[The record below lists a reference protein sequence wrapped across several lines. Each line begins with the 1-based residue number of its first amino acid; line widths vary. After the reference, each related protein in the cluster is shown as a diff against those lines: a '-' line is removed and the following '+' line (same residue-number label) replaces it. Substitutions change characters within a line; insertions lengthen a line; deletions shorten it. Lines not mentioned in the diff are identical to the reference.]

1 MKKIIFL
8 LLIALSVS
16 ASAFAQTA
24 PDTAQVGEASAD
36 APKQRRK
43 AFRPTKDQI
52 EAAQT
57 FLKSQNLYTGEP
69 TGKYD
74 PEFRKA
80 IKEYQGAN
88 GLARSGRLNRA
99 TLEKMGIELTEEQAA
114 EPAPAD
120 SYASE
125 AKAKKDGESG
135 TAKPKRKVFRATKG
149 QITAA
154 QEKLK
159 ADGLYS
165 GEATGKYSDE
175 LRAAIKQYQ
184 ETNGLKKTGGLTR
197 ETVEKLGIEL
207 TDNQKGIESATSG
220 DKAASPRKGRRIF
233 RASKDQVTAAQKI
246 LIDRGD
252 LSGDT
257 TGKLDDPTRDALKKY
272 QEANGL
278 KVTGTLN
285 RATVEKMGI
294 ELTDKQKQDAAVEQA
309 EEKADGADAVN

>member
-8 LLIALSVS
+8 LLIALSISAAVS
-16 ASAFAQTA
+16 AQTMSET
-24 PDTAQVGEASAD
+24 PQTGEASAE

-57 FLKSQNLYTGEP
+57 FLKAQNLYTGEP

-74 PEFRKA
+74 PELRKA
-80 IKEYQGAN
+80 IREYQGAN
-88 GLARSGRLNRA
+88 GLSKSGRLNRA

-125 AKAKKDGESG
+125 AKAKSNGE
-135 TAKPKRKVFRATKG
+135 AKAKRRVFRATKE

-159 ADGLYS
+159 ADGVYS
-165 GEATGKYSDE
+165 GEATGKYNDDF
-175 LRAAIKQYQ
+175 RAAVRQYQ
-184 ETNGLKKTGGLTR
+184 ESNGLRKTGGLTR

-207 TDNQKGIESATSG
+207 TDNQKGIASEGSG

-233 RASKDQVTAAQKI
+233 RASKDQITAAQKI
-246 LIDRGD
+246 LIGSGD
-252 LSGDT
+252 LSGET
-257 TGKLDDPTRDALKKY
+257 TGKLDDPTREALKKY

-278 KVTGTLN
+278 KPTGTLN
-285 RATVEKMGI
+285 RATIEKMGI
-294 ELTDKQKQDAAVEQA
+294 ELTDKQKQDAAA
-309 EEKADGADAVN
+309 EESEAKADDADAGVN

>member
-16 ASAFAQTA
+16 ATAFAQTA
-24 PDTAQVGEASAD
+24 SDTAKVGEASVD

-57 FLKSQNLYTGEP
+57 FLKTQNLYTGEP

-74 PEFRKA
+74 PAFRKA
-80 IKEYQGAN
+80 IREYQGAN
-88 GLARSGRLNRA
+88 GLAKSGRLNRA

-114 EPAPAD
+114 EPAPPD
-120 SYASE
+120 SYAGE
-125 AKAKKDGESG
+125 INKANDAGK
-135 TAKPKRKVFRATKG
+135 AKPKRKVFRATKD

-159 ADGLYS
+159 AAGLYS
-165 GEATGKYSDE
+165 GEATGKYTED
-175 LRAAIKQYQ
+175 LRAAVKQYQ
-184 ETNGLKKTGGLTR
+184 EANGLRKTGGLTR

-207 TDNQKGIESATSG
+207 TDNQKGMESAGTG
-220 DKAASPRKGRRIF
+220 DKASSSRKGRRIF
-233 RASKDQVTAAQKI
+233 RASRDQITAAQRI
-246 LIDRGD
+246 LIGRGD

-257 TGKLDDPTRDALKKY
+257 TGKLDDATRDALKKY

-278 KVTGTLN
+278 KATGTLN
-285 RATVEKMGI
+285 RVTLEKMGI
-294 ELTDKQKQDAAVEQA
+294 ELTDKQKQDAAA
-309 EEKADGADAVN
+309 EESAESGDGSN